1 MKTNKFKA
9 FTLAEMLVV
18 LVVASIVISMGFLVL
33 NMVRKQVIVIQ
44 ENYQKKQEIQLFE
57 TTLIRDFNA
66 RSAFFHKKENVITLS
81 NTKDSI
87 QYTFLDTYIT
97 REKDTFQIEVDN
109 KKLFLDGS
117 LVKEKTIDAIE
128 INLSSNF
135 TNRQLFIQQTK
146 DASFYLNN

>member
-1 MKTNKFKA
+1 MKTNKLKA

-44 ENYQKKQEIQLFE
+44 KNYHKKQEIQLFE

-66 RSAFFHKKENVITLS
+66 RNAFFHQKDNIITLR